1 MSIETEIRDLRQ
13 AIETLTLAVQALQ
26 GSAPVQAM
34 RTVMDAIPPSASEQT
49 PLQQEDFTPEPDP
62 QPQDAPAANDP
73 PAPPAEIRNE
83 DLIELARSLMQRNGK
98 PALQHILVDE
108 IGVGAVNQLK
118 QPEQRQRFVQLVNG
132 LLQEAA

>member
-1 MSIETEIRDLRQ
+1 MPIETELRELRQ

-34 RTVMDAIPPSASEQT
+34 QAVMEAVPPSASEQT
-49 PLQQEDFTPEPDP
+49 PLQQADFTPDPEP
-62 QPQDAPAANDP
+62 QAAPAANDP
-73 PAPPAEIRNE
+73 PAEPAEIRNE
-83 DLIELARSLMQRNGK
+83 DLMELARSLMQRNGK

-118 QPEQRQRFVQLVNG
+118 EPAQRRRFVELVNG
-132 LLQEAA
+132 LLEQAA